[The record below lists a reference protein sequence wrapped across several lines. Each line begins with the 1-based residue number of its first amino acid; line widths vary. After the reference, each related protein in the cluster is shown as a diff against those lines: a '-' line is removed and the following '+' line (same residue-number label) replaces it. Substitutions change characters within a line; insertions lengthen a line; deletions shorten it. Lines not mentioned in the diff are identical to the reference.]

1 LRRVQRSFYQE
12 KIMLERLTATASFHT
27 QIGML
32 VVVTTFIAMVLVG
45 WETWRGTAVSKKA
58 RISIIVAQLALM
70 FQALIGVK
78 LLDQGAG
85 VLQLYVHYLGG
96 LAPLG
101 FFLAASWW
109 PMENKRLQARI
120 LTAATIGAFLF
131 SFMSFTIGRAYVR
144 GDVGQQLLQLLS
156 LS

>member
-1 LRRVQRSFYQE
+1 
-12 KIMLERLTATASFHT
+12 M
-27 QIGML
+27 
-32 VVVTTFIAMVLVG
+32 VVVLTTFIAMAIVA
-45 WETWRGTAVSKKA
+45 WETWRGIAVSTKA

-109 PMENKRLQARI
+109 PIENKRLQARI

-131 SFMSFTIGRAYVR
+131 SFMSFTIGRSYVR
-144 GDVGQQLLQLLS
+144 RELSLQIMQLLS
-156 LS
+156 LI